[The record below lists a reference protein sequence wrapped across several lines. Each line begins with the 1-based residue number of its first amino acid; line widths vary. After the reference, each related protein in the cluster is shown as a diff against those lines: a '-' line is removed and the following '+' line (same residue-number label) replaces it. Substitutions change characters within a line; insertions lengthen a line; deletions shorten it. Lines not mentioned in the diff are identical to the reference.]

1 MTNTATSESRYAPK
15 LDVSLIETDNLLKR
29 WAAGERLGGG
39 GGLHP
44 LEAIRLL
51 HDGAV
56 LGGSDAPES
65 EEIFILDE
73 IITTGPVD
81 TKAFVNVWY
90 RNGSP
95 VYLKAQR
102 LGIAR
107 STIYTKHKEHLQYIR
122 GRLHGRGVRV

>member
-1 MTNTATSESRYAPK
+1 MSTTAASESRYAPK

-29 WAAGERLGGG
+29 WAAGERMGGG

-56 LGGSDAPES
+56 LGGSDAPTS
-65 EEIFILDE
+65 EEIMILDE
-73 IITTGPVD
+73 IISTGPKE
-81 TKAFVNVWY
+81 TKAFLDVWY

-102 LGIAR
+102 LGISR
-107 STIYTKHKEHLQYIR
+107 TVIYTKHKEQLQYIR
-122 GRLHGRGVRV
+122 GRLHGRGVSV